1 MFEWKQYEVSSL
13 KKFVVV
19 DLETT
24 GNSPKKGDRIIQ
36 FAAVSIVGG
45 KITNT
50 YSTYIDPEIPIPSF
64 ITELTGIT
72 DEDVAQAPIF
82 YEVAEEIFRLLDGHI
97 FVAHN
102 AHFDWNFLQEEFHMN
117 GFPNARCR
125 LIDTVEMTRILMPT
139 MESYRLTDIAEYA
152 GLEHDRPHQAD
163 SDALVT
169 ARWFLTLLDKAASL
183 PYQTLQQLQRLAK
196 GLKTDL
202 SLVFRELILQK
213 TAEDDDLAE
222 EWTKY
227 KNLVIR
233 KFPDQDENETLEDG
247 KRSPVF
253 VMDQFINGG
262 SYENDLAEM
271 VEHVYSILNQN
282 EFSLIEVDPLLDK
295 TAGYLIPAMMFSKQ
309 KQKTVVISTHTT
321 ARQEAL
327 VEKEI
332 PEIERRLELP
342 VKACL
347 LKGKGHYLDL
357 QKFNAILMEEEEHY
371 DETLAKMQILVWLL
385 ETTTGDKSEL
395 NLSSGGEL
403 FWKRINALSARRSEK
418 LQDRIDFYERALL
431 KARNAHI
438 IVTNH
443 HFLMYHLT
451 SDENVLPDF
460 DHLIIDEAHQFERDV
475 ARYFGHS
482 LGFQQ
487 IKFLLGRI
495 GTRGQPRLL
504 QQLVTMNKRHQL
516 PFPITSEELEK
527 GVQEFSDKIDEFFQ
541 LAYSFMQRTGKNNL
555 LCNFTT
561 IPELGYG
568 WERLYAAFQHLF
580 RALETIHWHIEEI
593 FPSLSVKE
601 RMLTDDLALIVEELR
616 KIEQLH
622 EDLMDKQSSRIVWIE
637 SNGQSLASARLFS
650 EPVFIGNDLKDI
662 VYYRLKSVV
671 FVSNTLTIDRSFTFV
686 RNELG
691 LDEFPVVTKQ
701 FFSRSE
707 PEKAKVYNMVDVP
720 DIKGVTE
727 EDFIQEIAKYIT
739 TIAEAVKGR
748 LLVLFPSRE
757 MVQKTFQEIRKSP
770 ALDDYVLLAQGVT
783 AGSPRRLL
791 KQFTRF
797 QKVMLFGANVFWDG
811 LDFTDAHLDALIVV
825 RLPFMPPD
833 HPVHRGKTA
842 RLKRM
847 GKNPFYNYSLP
858 VAVLRFK
865 QGFNHLLT
873 GDPKKRL
880 FIILDPRVHTKAYGR
895 YFLDSIP
902 LREVGNLTLPELY
915 FSLKKEKN

>member
-1 MFEWKQYEVSSL
+1 M

-36 FAAVSIVGG
+36 FAAVSVVDG
-45 KITNT
+45 KITDT
-50 YSTYIDPEIPIPSF
+50 YSTYINPEVPIPSF

-117 GFPNARCR
+117 GFPNARCQ

-152 GLEHDRPHQAD
+152 GLDHDRPHQAD
-163 SDALVT
+163 SDAFVT

-183 PYQTLQQLQRLAK
+183 PYHTLLQLERLAN

-202 SLVFRELILQK
+202 SLVFRELISQK
-213 TAEDDDLAE
+213 TADDDLAE

-233 KFPDQDENETLEDG
+233 KFPDHVENETLKDWE
-247 KRSPVF
+247 RSPAF
-253 VMDQFINGG
+253 VMDQFINGR
-262 SYENDLAEM
+262 SYENDLTEM
-271 VEHVYSILNQN
+271 VEHVYNILAQN
-282 EFSLIEVDPLLDK
+282 EFSLIEVDPHLNK

-321 ARQEAL
+321 ARQVAL

-347 LKGKGHYLDL
+347 LKGKSHYLDL
-357 QKFNAILMEEEEHY
+357 QKFNAILIEEEEHY
-371 DETLAKMQILVWLL
+371 DETMAKMQILVWLL

-403 FWKRINALSARRSEK
+403 FWKRINALSARGNEK
-418 LQDRIDFYERALL
+418 PRNYIDFYERALA

-451 SDENVLPDF
+451 SDENILPDF
-460 DHLIIDEAHQFERDV
+460 DYLIIDEAHQFERDV
-475 ARYFGHS
+475 ARYFGNS
-482 LGFQQ
+482 LSFQQ

-495 GTRGQPRLL
+495 GTREQPRLL
-504 QQLVTMNKRHQL
+504 KHLITMNQRHQL
-516 PFPITSEELEK
+516 QFPITSEDLER

-541 LAYSFMQRTGKNNL
+541 FSYSLMQSTGKNNV
-555 LCNFTT
+555 LCNFTA
-561 IPELGYG
+561 IPELGYS
-568 WERLYAAFQHLF
+568 WERLYAAFQYLY
-580 RALETIHWHIEEI
+580 RALETIYWQIEEI

-601 RMLTDDLALIVEELR
+601 RMLADDFALIVEELR
-616 KIEQLH
+616 RIEQLH
-622 EDLMDKQSSRIVWIE
+622 HDLMDKHSSRIVWIE
-637 SNGQSLASARLFS
+637 SNGQSLASSRLFS

-662 VYYRLKSVV
+662 VYCRLKSVV
-671 FVSNTLTIDRSFTFV
+671 FVSNTLTIDRSFSFV
-686 RNELG
+686 SNELG

-701 FFSRSE
+701 FIARSE
-707 PEKAKVYNMVDVP
+707 LEKAKVYNIVDVP

-727 EDFIQEIAKYIT
+727 EDFIQEIAKRIT

-748 LLVLFPSRE
+748 LLVLFTSQE
-757 MVQKTFQEIRKSP
+757 MVQKTFQEIRKNP
-770 ALDDYVLLAQGVT
+770 TLDDYVLLAQGVT

-791 KQFTRF
+791 KQFSRF

-825 RLPFMPPD
+825 RLPFMTPD

-842 RLKRM
+842 RLKDM
-847 GKNPFYNYSLP
+847 GKNPFYNYSVP

-873 GDPKKRL
+873 SATKKRL
-880 FIILDPRVHTKAYGR
+880 FIIMDPRVHTKSYGR
-895 YFLDSIP
+895 YFLDSI
-902 LREVGNLTLPELY
+902 LIKEVGNLTLPELY